1 MKNILIIGATSSIAE
16 KCARIWAS
24 EKNNLYLT
32 GRNEK
37 KLNELETSLKIYENQ
52 IVMSQIVDLN
62 KINNYSILVNEI
74 IKKFKKIDIVLIAHG
89 SLGNQKEAE
98 LNIGK
103 MMDEVN
109 INAISTISLLSIL
122 ANYFEKQKEGSIAVI
137 SSVAGEKGRAKNYIY
152 GSSKAMVTTFLSGL
166 RQRLSNKNI
175 SIITIKLGMVDTP
188 MTKNFKKIS
197 YGQNLIL

>member
-37 KLNELETSLKIYENQ
+37 KLKELETNLKLYENQ

-74 IKKFKKIDIVLIAHG
+74 IK
-89 SLGNQKEAE
+89 SLKNRYR
-98 LNIGK
+98 
-103 MMDEVN
+103 
-109 INAISTISLLSIL
+109 INCPWFTW
-122 ANYFEKQKEGSIAVI
+122 E
-137 SSVAGEKGRAKNYIY
+137 
-152 GSSKAMVTTFLSGL
+152 SK
-166 RQRLSNKNI
+166 RE
-175 SIITIKLGMVDTP
+175 
-188 MTKNFKKIS
+188 
-197 YGQNLIL
+197 

>member
-74 IKKFKKIDIVLIAHG
+74 IKKFKKIFIVLIAHG

-109 INAISTISLLSIL
+109 INAISTISLLSLLAGIL
-122 ANYFEKQKEGSIAVI
+122 KNRKKVLLSNFVCGW
-137 SSVAGEKGRAKNYIY
+137 EKGRAKNYH
-152 GSSKAMVTTFLSGL
+152 GSSKQWLLLFFL
-166 RQRLSNKNI
+166 
-175 SIITIKLGMVDTP
+175 V
-188 MTKNFKKIS
+188 
-197 YGQNLIL
+197 